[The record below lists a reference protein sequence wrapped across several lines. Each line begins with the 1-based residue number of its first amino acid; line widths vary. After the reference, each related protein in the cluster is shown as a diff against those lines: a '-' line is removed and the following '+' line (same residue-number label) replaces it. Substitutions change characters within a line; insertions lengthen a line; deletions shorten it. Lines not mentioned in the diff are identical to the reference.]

1 MGDFMQS
8 NNAGEIK
15 IPLKFPFIKG
25 GIKEGRNAE

>member
-1 MGDFMQS
+1 MQS